1 MPISNARRN
10 YVFGMLVT
18 LYFPNFVDRQNRDA
32 GRRPAHPRWAE
43 PASFL
48 ANMIGRTLAADLAR

>member
-32 GRRPAHPRWAE
+32 GRRPAHPVHLDGAVPRWR
-43 PASFL
+43 S
-48 ANMIGRTLAADLAR
+48 